1 MSQLA
6 LFHSLPA
13 AGTPD
18 WVHLVPSGT
27 FRGGDGRGP
36 YSLTD
41 PAQVIAATMAST
53 RIPIDEN
60 HATDL
65 AAPQGHAA
73 PARGWI
79 VEMQARADGLWGR
92 VEWTDAGRQLVETK
106 AYRGISP
113 VLTHEAGGR
122 ILRVLRASLTNTPNL
137 PLTTLHQ
144 RSHTMD
150 DVLVQI
156 RNALG
161 LGPDASGEQILAA
174 IAAKTKKEEVAPE
187 LMARLAKAA
196 GADPKTLTSLNAL
209 ETHLQTAAATRST
222 SEGELRATVI
232 SLQSQIQTMSAAA
245 ARDRAVAYVDSAI
258 KAGKPI
264 KPLRDHYIARHA
276 ADPAAVELEIGALV
290 SIHSGGIVDPPKDGV
305 AGKTLTAEQK
315 ALCSAMGVSEEAYL
329 KTLNA

>member
-1 MSQLA
+1 MSNVA
-6 LFHSLPA
+6 LFHSLPSD
-13 AGTPD
+13 GVPE

-27 FRGGDGRGP
+27 FRGIDNRGP

-41 PAQVIAATMAST
+41 PAAVIAATMAAT
-53 RIPIDEN
+53 RIPIDEC

-65 AAPQGHAA
+65 AAPQGRAA

-92 VEWTDAGRQLVETK
+92 VEWTEAGKQLVGAKE
-106 AYRGISP
+106 YRGISP

-137 PLTTLHQ
+137 TLTTLHQ
-144 RSHTMD
+144 RSDTTMD
-150 DVLVQI
+150 DLVKI
-156 RNALG
+156 RNALA
-161 LGPDASGEQILAA
+161 LGPDATVDQILAA
-174 IAAKTKKEEVAPE
+174 IAAKAKADEVAPE
-187 LMARLAKAA
+187 LMQRLAKAV
-196 GADPKTLTSLNAL
+196 GGDPKVLTSLNAL
-209 ETHLQTAAATRST
+209 ETHLQAAAASRNT

-232 SLQSQIQTMSAAA
+232 SLQSQIQVMSAAA
-245 ARDRAVAYVDSAI
+245 ARDRAVAFVDGAI

-264 KPLRDHYIARHA
+264 RPLRDHYIARHA

-290 SIHSGGIVDPPKDGV
+290 SIHSGGISDPPKDD
-305 AGKTLTAEQK
+305 GKKQLTAEQK
-315 ALCSAMGVSEEAYL
+315 ALCSTMGISEEAYL